1 MIRERV
7 SDDVY
12 VFTSELYAQV
22 TAGLIVSPD
31 GAAVIDTLAFPSET
45 AEILNTV
52 QRLNVPVRY
61 VINTHYHADH
71 TYGTSLF
78 KGAQVIAHRK
88 CRDLLDTIGR
98 ASLQAAKADNPA
110 LEKLDL
116 ILPDMIFSRGQ
127 LELHLGK
134 KTLTLTHSP
143 GHSPDSITVLVKE
156 DRILF
161 ASDTMMPLPYFV
173 DGDVDEIY
181 KSIQAIPPLG
191 LENIVQGHGEVIL
204 RGEID
209 DAVRSNLR
217 YLDHIRRKVERHIE
231 RGRTREEVLEIEIES
246 CGKSRIPLSGL
257 VELLHERNLLALY
270 DQYLKVKPAKRVWNY
285 RTVSAVKSKKR
296 GKKKK

>member
-1 MIRERV
+1 MLRERV

-22 TAGLIVSPD
+22 TAGLIVSSE

-45 AEILNTV
+45 MEIVDLARNK
-52 QRLNVPVRY
+52 LNVPVKY

-78 KGAQVIAHRK
+78 KGAEVVAHRK
-88 CRDLLDTIGR
+88 CRELLDSVGR
-98 ASLQAAKADNPA
+98 KSLQEAKDDNPS
-110 LEKLDL
+110 LDKIEI
-116 ILPDMIFSRGQ
+116 ILPDLVFSTGQ
-127 LELHLGK
+127 IDLHLGK
-134 KTLTLTHSP
+134 KTLTLIHSP
-143 GHSPDSITVLVKE
+143 GHSPDSIIALLKE

-161 ASDTMMPLPYFV
+161 AGDTMMPIPYFV
-173 DGDVDEIY
+173 DGSIDDIY
-181 KSIQAIPPLG
+181 KSLQAIPPLG

-217 YLDHIRRKVERHIE
+217 YLDNVRRKVERHVQK
-231 RGRTREEVLEIEIES
+231 GRPREEVLEVDIES

-257 VELLHERNLLALY
+257 VARLHQHNMLALY
-270 DQYLKVKPAKRVWNY
+270 DQIVNHK
-285 RTVSAVKSKKR
+285 
-296 GKKKK
+296 